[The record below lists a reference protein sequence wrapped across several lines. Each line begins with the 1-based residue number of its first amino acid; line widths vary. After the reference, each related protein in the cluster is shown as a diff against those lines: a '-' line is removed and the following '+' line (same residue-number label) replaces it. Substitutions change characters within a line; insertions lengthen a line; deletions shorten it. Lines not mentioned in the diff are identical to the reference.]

1 MKCRFCGEECIK
13 DGRQANGKQRYKCS
27 HCHKRQQ
34 EHYSYNAYSPNLNT
48 DITTLT
54 KEGVGIRSTAR
65 ILQIS
70 PTTLLHRIILIAKST
85 SRRPVVKHR
94 IYEVAE
100 IKSFVRRKSKF
111 VWIAYALDRKSKE
124 VVIYNIGPRTNSTLS
139 VVLETLKLSEAKRI
153 YTDRLRNYRSLID
166 RKIHRTSLYGTNHI
180 ERNNLTL
187 RTHLKR
193 LTRRT
198 ICYSR
203 SMVILSAILKIYF
216 WG

>member
-54 KEGVGIRSTAR
+54 KEGVGIRSIAR

-70 PTTLLHRIILIAKST
+70 PTTLLHRIILIAKSI
-85 SRRPVVKHR
+85 SRPPVVKHR
-94 IYEVAE
+94 IYEVDE
-100 IKSFVRRKSKF
+100 IKSFVRRKSEF

-124 VVIYNIGPRTNSTLS
+124 VVSYNIGPRTNSTLS

-153 YTDRLRNYRSLID
+153 
-166 RKIHRTSLYGTNHI
+166 IHRPIAKLSVVNRPKNTSDI
-180 ERNNLTL
+180 IIRNKPHRAQQFDIAHTL
-187 RTHLKR
+187 ETTYQTHDL
-193 LTRRT
+193 L
-198 ICYSR
+198 
-203 SMVILSAILKIYF
+203 
-216 WG
+216 

>member
-34 EHYSYNAYSPNLNT
+34 EHYSYNAYSLNLKT

-70 PTTLLHRIILIAKST
+70 PTTLLHRIILIAKSIT
-85 SRRPVVKHR
+85 RPPIVKHR
-94 IYEVAE
+94 IYEVDE
-100 IKSFVRRKSKF
+100 IKSFVRRKSEF

-124 VVIYNIGPRTNSTLS
+124 VVSYNIGPRTNSTLG
-139 VVLETLKLSEAKRI
+139 VVLETPKLSENKQILYRPI
-153 YTDRLRNYRSLID
+153 TKSSFVDRPENTSDIIIRNEQ
-166 RKIHRTSLYGTNHI
+166 HRAQQFDIAH
-180 ERNNLTL
+180 TL
-187 RTHLKR
+187 ETTYQTHDL
-193 LTRRT
+193 L
-198 ICYSR
+198 
-203 SMVILSAILKIYF
+203 
-216 WG
+216 

>member
-34 EHYSYNAYSPNLNT
+34 EHYSYNAYSLNLNT

-70 PTTLLHRIILIAKST
+70 PTTLLHRIILIAKSIT
-85 SRRPVVKHR
+85 RPPIVKHR
-94 IYEVAE
+94 IYEVGE
-100 IKSFVRRKSKF
+100 IKSFVRRKSEF

-124 VVIYNIGPRTNSTLS
+124 VVSYNIGPRTNSTLG
-139 VVLETLKLSEAKRI
+139 VVLETPKLSENKQILYRPI
-153 YTDRLRNYRSLID
+153 TKSSFVDRPENTSDIIIRNEP
-166 RKIHRTSLYGTNHI
+166 HREKQFDIAHTLETTYQTH
-180 ERNNLTL
+180 NLL
-187 RTHLKR
+187 
-193 LTRRT
+193 
-198 ICYSR
+198 
-203 SMVILSAILKIYF
+203 
-216 WG
+216 

>member
-34 EHYSYNAYSPNLNT
+34 EHYSYNAYSLNLNT

-70 PTTLLHRIILIAKST
+70 PTTLLHRIILIAKSIT
-85 SRRPVVKHR
+85 RPPIVKHR
-94 IYEVAE
+94 IYEVDE
-100 IKSFVRRKSKF
+100 IKSFVRRKSEF

-124 VVIYNIGPRTNSTLS
+124 VVSYNIGPRTNSTLG
-139 VVLETLKLSEAKRI
+139 VVLETPKLSENKQILYRPI
-153 YTDRLRNYRSLID
+153 TKSSFVDRPENTSDIIIRNEP
-166 RKIHRTSLYGTNHI
+166 HREKQFDIAHTLETTYQTH
-180 ERNNLTL
+180 NLL
-187 RTHLKR
+187 
-193 LTRRT
+193 
-198 ICYSR
+198 
-203 SMVILSAILKIYF
+203 
-216 WG
+216 